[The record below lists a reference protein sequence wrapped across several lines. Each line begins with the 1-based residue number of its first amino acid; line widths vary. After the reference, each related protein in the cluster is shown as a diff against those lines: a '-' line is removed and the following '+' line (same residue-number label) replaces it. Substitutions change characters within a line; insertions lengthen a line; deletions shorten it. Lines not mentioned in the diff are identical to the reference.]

1 MEATTVLEMDIRRK
15 EIIPVIQA
23 MQTDTGRMVRCYLAG
38 ISQAIERVR
47 IYCKKPSGKETYTE
61 GTILSNNCVAFSLT
75 EQMLAEVGNTSG
87 WLHMLDGSRVITS
100 FKFAL
105 RVEENPIAKSNI
117 TSSDSYQALVD
128 LLQRL
133 EKFDLQEITNQEI
146 DNLGGIATQN
156 ALNVQK
162 IYGSEEEMN
171 AGFSTDGLQT
181 NAVVMIATGNIEDE
195 VNGRVY
201 KKGIKQ
207 YDFLVDLSGATG
219 KAATITIGT
228 TKTGAAGTEAE
239 VKNSGSESDAVL
251 DFTIPKGNDGKVEG
265 MEEVTEEEIDA
276 LAKELRL

>member
-15 EIIPVIQA
+15 GIIPVIQA

-61 GTILSNNCVAFSLT
+61 GTILSNNCVAFGLT
-75 EQMLAEVGNTSG
+75 EQMLAEVGNASG
-87 WLHMLDGSRVITS
+87 WLHMLDRSRVITS
-100 FKFAL
+100 FKFTL
-105 RVEENPIAKSNI
+105 QVEENPIAKSNI

-162 IYGSEEEMN
+162 RDEC
-171 AGFSTDGLQT
+171 GFFHGW
-181 NAVVMIATGNIEDE
+181 IANEC
-195 VNGRVY
+195 GRDDSHR
-201 KKGIKQ
+201 K
-207 YDFLVDLSGATG
+207 
-219 KAATITIGT
+219 
-228 TKTGAAGTEAE
+228 
-239 VKNSGSESDAVL
+239 
-251 DFTIPKGNDGKVEG
+251 
-265 MEEVTEEEIDA
+265 
-276 LAKELRL
+276 RRR